1 MPPISSHQ
9 DKERLSFHPMEWGGF
24 LGDLR
29 DEDKSKRGSLNDCP
43 AHLPPSGSGCEL
55 DLAVLTFNRSRFTV
69 RS

>member
-29 DEDKSKRGSLNDCP
+29 DENGRWRMPVFSTWQQAKCRHLKKR
-43 AHLPPSGSGCEL
+43 
-55 DLAVLTFNRSRFTV
+55 V
-69 RS
+69 